1 MPIQDFVS
9 SLTDNP
15 YFSAGFGLFGVG
27 AGAAVLRKG
36 YMVRMKV
43 FLAKTV
49 PIRCL
54 QVEIKV
60 LFIPYVNSIM
70 EKVYY

>member
-36 YMVRMKV
+36 YMVSIKV
-43 FLAKTV
+43 FLIKHYHIFAKLV
-49 PIRCL
+49 Y
-54 QVEIKV
+54 V
-60 LFIPYVNSIM
+60 LVFLIGCV
-70 EKVYY
+70 